1 MGCAARFAHV
11 QLISNCGDCEA
22 PVFGSVRTNGEP
34 GINMR
39 QGQNIL
45 VLLQDCFEE
54 QSLANDFSTNSAN
67 SMVCSTPKIKD
78 TCLQSP
84 SREAH
89 CQISHSQSVPVSS
102 RKKGASL
109 QFNPEPSEAVSISV
123 QGHEVPQKILAA
135 DVGSKTPDSRKMSSK
150 KLEDH
155 HNDANEEFY
164 LSVGSPFV
172 LLNAKTSVPQN
183 DVSSIGQK
191 RETYT
196 FEDSV
201 NVLSSSTEISLKT
214 KKRLDFEDKDILK
227 KVETETKVSDV
238 EDEVSERPQERK
250 PPETPQ
256 KIMQGSEYEIQ
267 SQAKKS
273 FSALFLE
280 TLKRKS
286 ESRHIATAPPQS
298 SPATD
303 MNLEDEFIIDESDS
317 FASQSWITIPRKTVP
332 AKQRTVSPTESTA
345 LLQSKMSREKH
356 HSVTPTTLTNV
367 KHSGKAHPLE
377 KSQPSDQ
384 RKLGRNCALT
394 DEMES
399 RSTKT
404 EMYSKN
410 AEKTSGNK
418 RTTTQKQKRKLQVN
432 KVEEQVD
439 KEQGKDKNINMSP
452 IAQDKAQ
459 RNSDRSMKACK
470 EKINVHIS
478 KKRVPPVGS
487 KKSSTNVPHTASRGK
502 NRECEKENFSN
513 GSRKN
518 NLILEEVTLT
528 VKKSQRIS
536 KRPSNWWMVKS
547 DQSLFYSST
556 SVRNELSVHDNSG
569 RKSAKK
575 TNQSSKNIG
584 GKTVPFK
591 EQKKANPGRSRTRK
605 ILNAKDSRR
614 IIDHDEISGS
624 SPNEYLE
631 CDKAD
636 MAKKK
641 DVDHSGVAG
650 SSKDEDSVMTAKN
663 VHLRPQSNEHPCK
676 TPAESDSDSE
686 EPKTLVLEGSGPSRL
701 KNYLMSGKNNSDVDD
716 EEVQENSD
724 NSRVKRSEVTQENKR
739 HHKLVLPSNTPN
751 LRRTKRIRLKPLEY
765 WRGERVDYQESES
778 GGFVI
783 GGILSPETVSSK
795 RKAKGETKKAKQ
807 RVNRKRICL
816 DNDERKKELV
826 IDLNIPL
833 GDPLQPTSVRDPET
847 RKIILM
853 ELLRPRDTYTFSV
866 EQDELKVYKTLDTP
880 LFSTGKLILG
890 PHQEKGKQHVGLDTL
905 VFYVNFGDLLC
916 TLHETSYIIRTGDS
930 FYVPSGNYYNI
941 KNLLNEESVLLFT
954 QIKR

>member
-1 MGCAARFAHV
+1 MAASGLDHLKNGYRRRFC
-11 QLISNCGDCEA
+11 QPS
-22 PVFGSVRTNGEP
+22 REP
-34 GINMR
+34 GINVR

-67 SMVCSTPKIKD
+67 SMLCSTPKIKD
-78 TCLQSP
+78 SCLQSP

-89 CQISHSQSVPVSS
+89 CQISHSKSVRVSS

-109 QFNPEPSEAVSISV
+109 QSPTEPSEAVSVSV
-123 QGHEVPQKILAA
+123 QAHEVPQKIVAT
-135 DVGSKTPDSRKMSSK
+135 DVGSKTPDSRKMSNK
-150 KLEDH
+150 KLRDH

-172 LLNAKTSVPQN
+172 LLDAKTSVPQN
-183 DVSSIGQK
+183 AVSSIGQQ

-227 KVETETKVSDV
+227 KVETENKVSDI
-238 EDEVSERPQERK
+238 EDEVSGRPQEK
-250 PPETPQ
+250 NLPETPQ
-256 KIMQGSEYEIQ
+256 KIIKGSEHEIQ
-267 SQAKKS
+267 PQAKKS
-273 FSALFLE
+273 FSSLFLE

-286 ESRHIATAPPQS
+286 ESSPVFRHIATAPPQS
-298 SPATD
+298 SPATH

-317 FASQSWITIPRKTVP
+317 FASQSWITIPRKAVP
-332 AKQRTVSPTESTA
+332 GKQSTVSPTESTA
-345 LLQSKMSREKH
+345 RLQSKKSREKH
-356 HSVTPTTLTNV
+356 HSVTPTTLTND

-394 DEMES
+394 DEMEN

-404 EMYSKN
+404 EMHSKN
-410 AEKTSGNK
+410 AEKSSGNK
-418 RTTTQKQKRKLQVN
+418 RTTTQKQKKNLKIN
-432 KVEEQVD
+432 KD
-439 KEQGKDKNINMSP
+439 MEQGKDKNINMSP
-452 IAQDKAQ
+452 IAQDKSQ
-459 RNSDRSMKACK
+459 KNSDRSLKACK
-470 EKINVHIS
+470 EKRNVHIS
-478 KKRVPPVGS
+478 KKRVPPMGS
-487 KKSSTNVPHTASRGK
+487 KKSSTNVPRTANQGK

-518 NLILEEVTLT
+518 SLVLEEVSLT
-528 VKKSQRIS
+528 VTRSQRIS
-536 KRPSNWWMVKS
+536 RRPSNWWMVKS
-547 DQSLFYSST
+547 DQISGLFYSST
-556 SVRNELSVHDNSG
+556 SVRNELPVRDNSG

-584 GKTVPFK
+584 GKTVPLK
-591 EQKKANPGRSRTRK
+591 GRKKTTGRSKTQK

-614 IIDHDEISGS
+614 IIDHNEISGS
-624 SPNEYLE
+624 FPNEYLE
-631 CDKAD
+631 CDEAD

-641 DVDHSGVAG
+641 DVNHSGVAG

-663 VHLRPQSNEHPCK
+663 VHLKPQSSGHPCK
-676 TPAESDSDSE
+676 TPAESDSDFE
-686 EPKTLVLEGSGPSRL
+686 EPKTLVLEGSGPFRL
-701 KNYLMSGKNNSDVDD
+701 KNYLMSAKNNSDVDD

-724 NSRVKRSEVTQENKR
+724 NSRVKRFGVAQKNKI
-739 HHKLVLPSNTPN
+739 HHKL
-751 LRRTKRIRLKPLEY
+751 
-765 WRGERVDYQESES
+765 

-795 RKAKGETKKAKQ
+795 RKAKGDTKKAKQ
-807 RVNRKRICL
+807 IVNRKRICL

-833 GDPLQPTSVRDPET
+833 GDPLQPTWVRDPET
-847 RKIILM
+847 RKISLM

-890 PHQEKGKQHVGLDTL
+890 PHQEKGKQHVGWDTL

-916 TLHETSYIIRTGDS
+916 TLHETSYVITTGDS

-941 KNLLNEESVLLFT
+941 KNLLNEDSVLLFT

>member
-1 MGCAARFAHV
+1 MAASGLDHLKNGYRRRFC
-11 QLISNCGDCEA
+11 QSSRD
-22 PVFGSVRTNGEP
+22 PV
-34 GINMR
+34 INMR

-89 CQISHSQSVPVSS
+89 CQISHSKSVPVSS

-109 QFNPEPSEAVSISV
+109 QVTPEPSEAVSISV
-123 QGHEVPQKILAA
+123 QAHEVPQKILAA

-150 KLEDH
+150 KLKDH
-155 HNDANEEFY
+155 HSDGNEEFY
-164 LSVGSPFV
+164 LSVGSPLV

-191 RETYT
+191 RETCA
-196 FEDSV
+196 FEESA

-214 KKRLDFEDKDILK
+214 KKSPVF
-227 KVETETKVSDV
+227 
-238 EDEVSERPQERK
+238 
-250 PPETPQ
+250 
-256 KIMQGSEYEIQ
+256 
-267 SQAKKS
+267 
-273 FSALFLE
+273 
-280 TLKRKS
+280 
-286 ESRHIATAPPQS
+286 RHLATAPPQS

-317 FASQSWITIPRKTVP
+317 FASHSWITIPRKTIP
-332 AKQRTVSPTESTA
+332 GKQCTVSPTEKTA

-356 HSVTPTTLTNV
+356 HNVTPTTLTND

-384 RKLGRNCALT
+384 RNLGRNCALT
-394 DEMES
+394 DKIES

-404 EMYSKN
+404 EMDSKN
-410 AEKTSGNK
+410 AEKSSGNK
-418 RTTTQKQKRKLQVN
+418 RTTTQKQKRKLKVN
-432 KVEEQVD
+432 KEQVD
-439 KEQGKDKNINMSP
+439 KEQGKDKNMSP
-452 IAQDKAQ
+452 IAQDKSQ
-459 RNSDRSMKACK
+459 RNSDKSMKACK
-470 EKINVHIS
+470 EKRNAHIS

-487 KKSSTNVPHTASRGK
+487 KKSSTNVPHTANQRK
-502 NRECEKENFSN
+502 NRECEKENFPN

-528 VKKSQRIS
+528 VTKSQRIS
-536 KRPSNWWMVKS
+536 RRPSNWWMVKS
-547 DQSLFYSST
+547 DQSLFYNST
-556 SVRNELSVHDNSG
+556 SVRNELSVHDNNG

-575 TNQSSKNIG
+575 SNQSSKNIE
-584 GKTVPFK
+584 GKTAPFK
-591 EQKKANPGRSRTRK
+591 GQKKVNPGRSRTQK

-631 CDKAD
+631 CDEAD

-650 SSKDEDSVMTAKN
+650 SSKYEDSVMTAKN
-663 VHLRPQSNEHPCK
+663 VHLKPQSNGHPCK

-724 NSRVKRSEVTQENKR
+724 NSRVKRSEVTQENKI

-765 WRGERVDYQESES
+765 WRGERVDYQERKS

-807 RVNRKRICL
+807 RDNRKRICL

-833 GDPLQPTSVRDPET
+833 GDPLQPTRVRDPET
-847 RKIILM
+847 RKMILM

-866 EQDELKVYKTLDTP
+866 EQDELRVFKTLDTP

-890 PHQEKGKQHVGLDTL
+890 PQQEKGKQHVGLDTL

-916 TLHETSYIIRTGDS
+916 TLHETSYIITTGDS

>member
-1 MGCAARFAHV
+1 HLRACRE
-11 QLISNCGDCEA
+11 I
-22 PVFGSVRTNGEP
+22 REP

-54 QSLANDFSTNSAN
+54 QSKASFPTNSTNS
-67 SMVCSTPKIKD
+67 MLCSTPKIKD
-78 TCLQSP
+78 NCLQSP

-89 CQISHSQSVPVSS
+89 CQISHSKSVRVSS

-109 QFNPEPSEAVSISV
+109 QFPTEPSEAVSVSV
-123 QGHEVPQKILAA
+123 QAHEVPQKTVAT
-135 DVGSKTPDSRKMSSK
+135 D
-150 KLEDH
+150 
-155 HNDANEEFY
+155 EFY

-172 LLNAKTSVPQN
+172 LLDAKTSVPQN
-183 DVSSIGQK
+183 AVSSIGQQ

-227 KVETETKVSDV
+227 KVETENKVSDI
-238 EDEVSERPQERK
+238 EDEVSERPQERN
-250 PPETPQ
+250 PPETLQ
-256 KIMQGSEYEIQ
+256 KIMQGSEHEIQ
-267 SQAKKS
+267 PQAKKS
-273 FSALFLE
+273 FSSLFLE

-286 ESRHIATAPPQS
+286 ESSPVFRHIATAPPQS
-298 SPATD
+298 SPATH

-317 FASQSWITIPRKTVP
+317 FASQSWITIPRKAVP
-332 AKQRTVSPTESTA
+332 GKQSTVSPTESTA
-345 LLQSKMSREKH
+345 RLQSKKSREKH
-356 HSVTPTTLTNV
+356 HSVTPTTLTND

-384 RKLGRNCALT
+384 RKLGRNCALA
-394 DEMES
+394 DEMEN

-410 AEKTSGNK
+410 AEKSSGNK
-418 RTTTQKQKRKLQVN
+418 RTTTQKQKKKLKVN
-432 KVEEQVD
+432 EDMK
-439 KEQGKDKNINMSP
+439 QGKDKNINMSP
-452 IAQDKAQ
+452 IAKDKSQ

-470 EKINVHIS
+470 EKRNVHIS
-478 KKRVPPVGS
+478 KKRVPPVANGKRS
-487 KKSSTNVPHTASRGK
+487 GANQGK

-518 NLILEEVTLT
+518 SLVLEEVTLT
-528 VKKSQRIS
+528 VTRSQRIS
-536 KRPSNWWMVKS
+536 RRPSDWWMVKS
-547 DQSLFYSST
+547 DQTDVELST
-556 SVRNELSVHDNSG
+556 SVRNELPVHDNSG

-591 EQKKANPGRSRTRK
+591 GRKKTTGRSKTQK
-605 ILNAKDSRR
+605 TLNAKDSRR
-614 IIDHDEISGS
+614 IIDHNEISGS

-631 CDKAD
+631 CDEAD

-641 DVDHSGVAG
+641 DADHSGVAG

-663 VHLRPQSNEHPCK
+663 VHLKPQSSGHPCK
-676 TPAESDSDSE
+676 TPAESDSDFE
-686 EPKTLVLEGSGPSRL
+686 EPKTLVLEGSGPFRL

-724 NSRVKRSEVTQENKR
+724 NSRVKRFGVAQKNKI

-765 WRGERVDYQESES
+765 WRGERVDYQERKS

-795 RKAKGETKKAKQ
+795 RKAKGDTKKAKQ
-807 RVNRKRICL
+807 IVNRKRICL
-816 DNDERKKELV
+816 DNDERTEKELV

-833 GDPLQPTSVRDPET
+833 GDPLQPTWVRDPET

-853 ELLRPRDTYTFSV
+853 ELLKPRDTYTFSV

-890 PHQEKGKQHVGLDTL
+890 PHQEKGKQHVGRDTL

-916 TLHETSYIIRTGDS
+916 TLHETSYVITTGDS
-930 FYVPSGNYYNI
+930 FYVPSVAHEHI
-941 KNLLNEESVLLFT
+941 KMKCGQNEIYLF
-954 QIKR
+954 IHMSR

>member
-1 MGCAARFAHV
+1 
-11 QLISNCGDCEA
+11 
-22 PVFGSVRTNGEP
+22 
-34 GINMR
+34 MR

-54 QSLANDFSTNSAN
+54 QSLANDFSTNSTN
-67 SMVCSTPKIKD
+67 SMLCSTPKIKD
-78 TCLQSP
+78 NCLQSP

-89 CQISHSQSVPVSS
+89 CQISHSKSVRVSS

-109 QFNPEPSEAVSISV
+109 QFPTEPSEAVSVSV
-123 QGHEVPQKILAA
+123 QAHEVPQKTVAT
-135 DVGSKTPDSRKMSSK
+135 DVGSKTPDSRKMSNK
-150 KLEDH
+150 KLKDH

-172 LLNAKTSVPQN
+172 LLDAKTSVPQN
-183 DVSSIGQK
+183 AVSSIGQQ

-214 KKRLDFEDKDILK
+214 KKSPVF
-227 KVETETKVSDV
+227 
-238 EDEVSERPQERK
+238 
-250 PPETPQ
+250 
-256 KIMQGSEYEIQ
+256 
-267 SQAKKS
+267 
-273 FSALFLE
+273 
-280 TLKRKS
+280 
-286 ESRHIATAPPQS
+286 RHIATAPPQS
-298 SPATD
+298 SPATH

-317 FASQSWITIPRKTVP
+317 FASQSWITIPRKAVP
-332 AKQRTVSPTESTA
+332 GKQSTVSPTESTA
-345 LLQSKMSREKH
+345 RLQSKKSREKH
-356 HSVTPTTLTNV
+356 HSVTPTTLTND

-384 RKLGRNCALT
+384 RKLGRNCALA
-394 DEMES
+394 DEMEN

-410 AEKTSGNK
+410 AEKSSGNK
-418 RTTTQKQKRKLQVN
+418 RTTTQKQKKKLKVN
-432 KVEEQVD
+432 EDMK
-439 KEQGKDKNINMSP
+439 QGKDKNINMSP
-452 IAQDKAQ
+452 IAKDKSQ

-470 EKINVHIS
+470 EKRNVHIS

-487 KKSSTNVPHTASRGK
+487 KKSSTNVPHTANQGK

-518 NLILEEVTLT
+518 SLVLEEVTLT
-528 VKKSQRIS
+528 VTRSQRIS
-536 KRPSNWWMVKS
+536 RRPSDWWMVKS

-556 SVRNELSVHDNSG
+556 SVRNELPVHDNSG

-591 EQKKANPGRSRTRK
+591 GRKKTTGRSKTQK
-605 ILNAKDSRR
+605 TLNAKDSRR
-614 IIDHDEISGS
+614 IIDHNEISGS

-631 CDKAD
+631 CDEAD

-641 DVDHSGVAG
+641 DADHSGVAG

-663 VHLRPQSNEHPCK
+663 VHLKPQSSGHPCK
-676 TPAESDSDSE
+676 TPAESDSDFE
-686 EPKTLVLEGSGPSRL
+686 EPKTLVLEGSGPFRL

-724 NSRVKRSEVTQENKR
+724 NSRVKRFGVAQKNKI

-765 WRGERVDYQESES
+765 WRGERVDYQERKS

-795 RKAKGETKKAKQ
+795 RKAKGDTKKAKQ
-807 RVNRKRICL
+807 IVNRKRICL

-833 GDPLQPTSVRDPET
+833 GDPLQPTWVRDPET

-853 ELLRPRDTYTFSV
+853 ELLKPRDTYTFSV

-890 PHQEKGKQHVGLDTL
+890 PHQEKGKQHVGRDTL

-916 TLHETSYIIRTGDS
+916 TLHETSYVITTGDS
-930 FYVPSGNYYNI
+930 FYVPSGKSN
-941 KNLLNEESVLLFT
+941 
-954 QIKR
+954 

>member
-1 MGCAARFAHV
+1 MAASGLDHLKNGYRRRFC
-11 QLISNCGDCEA
+11 QPS
-22 PVFGSVRTNGEP
+22 REP
-34 GINMR
+34 GINVR

-54 QSLANDFSTNSAN
+54 QSLANDFSTNSTN
-67 SMVCSTPKIKD
+67 SMLCSTPKIKD
-78 TCLQSP
+78 SCLQSP

-89 CQISHSQSVPVSS
+89 CQISHSKSVRVSS

-109 QFNPEPSEAVSISV
+109 QFPIESSEAVSVSV
-123 QGHEVPQKILAA
+123 QAHEVPQKIVAT
-135 DVGSKTPDSRKMSSK
+135 DVGSKTPDSRKMSNK
-150 KLEDH
+150 KLKDH

-172 LLNAKTSVPQN
+172 LLDAKTSVPQN
-183 DVSSIGQK
+183 AVSSIGQQ
-191 RETYT
+191 RETHT

-201 NVLSSSTEISLKT
+201 NMLSSSTEISLKT
-214 KKRLDFEDKDILK
+214 KKSPVF
-227 KVETETKVSDV
+227 
-238 EDEVSERPQERK
+238 
-250 PPETPQ
+250 
-256 KIMQGSEYEIQ
+256 
-267 SQAKKS
+267 
-273 FSALFLE
+273 
-280 TLKRKS
+280 
-286 ESRHIATAPPQS
+286 RHIATAPPQS
-298 SPATD
+298 SPATH

-317 FASQSWITIPRKTVP
+317 FASQSWITIPRKAVP
-332 AKQRTVSPTESTA
+332 GKQSTVSPTESTA
-345 LLQSKMSREKH
+345 RLQSKKSREKH
-356 HSVTPTTLTNV
+356 HSVTPTTLTND

-394 DEMES
+394 DEMEN

-410 AEKTSGNK
+410 AEKSSGNK
-418 RTTTQKQKRKLQVN
+418 RTTTQKQKKKLKVN
-432 KVEEQVD
+432 KD
-439 KEQGKDKNINMSP
+439 MEQGKDKNINMLP
-452 IAQDKAQ
+452 IARDKSQ

-470 EKINVHIS
+470 EKRNVHIS

-487 KKSSTNVPHTASRGK
+487 KKSSTSVPHTANQGK

-518 NLILEEVTLT
+518 SLVLEEVTLT
-528 VKKSQRIS
+528 VTKSQRIS
-536 KRPSNWWMVKS
+536 RRPSNWWMVKS

-556 SVRNELSVHDNSG
+556 SVRNELPVHDNSG
-569 RKSAKK
+569 QKSAKK

-591 EQKKANPGRSRTRK
+591 GRKKTTGRSKTQK

-614 IIDHDEISGS
+614 IIDHNEISGS
-624 SPNEYLE
+624 FPNEFLE
-631 CDKAD
+631 CDEAD

-641 DVDHSGVAG
+641 DADHSGVSG

-663 VHLRPQSNEHPCK
+663 VHLKPQSSGHPCK
-676 TPAESDSDSE
+676 TPAESDSDFE
-686 EPKTLVLEGSGPSRL
+686 EPKTLVLEGSGPFRL

-724 NSRVKRSEVTQENKR
+724 NSRVKRSGVAQKNKI

-765 WRGERVDYQESES
+765 WRGERVDYQERKS

-795 RKAKGETKKAKQ
+795 RKAKGDTKKAKQ
-807 RVNRKRICL
+807 IVNRKRICL

-833 GDPLQPTSVRDPET
+833 GDPLQPTWVRDPET

-890 PHQEKGKQHVGLDTL
+890 PHQEKGKQHVGRDTL

-916 TLHETSYIIRTGDS
+916 TLHETSYVITTGDS
-930 FYVPSGNYYNI
+930 FYVPSAGVHC
-941 KNLLNEESVLLFT
+941 LLTAACPSYLGVWFECHPISGIFPVP
-954 QIKR
+954 

>member
-1 MGCAARFAHV
+1 MAASGLDHLKNGYRRRFC
-11 QLISNCGDCEA
+11 QSSRD
-22 PVFGSVRTNGEP
+22 PV
-34 GINMR
+34 INMR

-89 CQISHSQSVPVSS
+89 CQISHSKSVPVSS

-109 QFNPEPSEAVSISV
+109 QVTPEPSEAVSISV
-123 QGHEVPQKILAA
+123 QAHEVPQKILAA

-150 KLEDH
+150 KLKDH
-155 HNDANEEFY
+155 HSDGNEEFY
-164 LSVGSPFV
+164 LSVGSPLV

-191 RETYT
+191 RETCA
-196 FEDSV
+196 FEESA

-214 KKRLDFEDKDILK
+214 KKRLNFEDKDILK
-227 KVETETKVSDV
+227 KRETETKISDI
-238 EDEVSERPQERK
+238 EDEVSERPEERK

-256 KIMQGSEYEIQ
+256 KIIQGSESEIQ
-267 SQAKKS
+267 SRAKKS

-286 ESRHIATAPPQS
+286 ESSPVFRHLATAPPQS

-317 FASQSWITIPRKTVP
+317 FASHSWITIPRKTIP
-332 AKQRTVSPTESTA
+332 GKQCTVSPTEKTA

-356 HSVTPTTLTNV
+356 HNVTPTTLTND

-384 RKLGRNCALT
+384 RNLGRNCALT
-394 DEMES
+394 DKIES

-404 EMYSKN
+404 EMDSKN
-410 AEKTSGNK
+410 AEKSSGNK
-418 RTTTQKQKRKLQVN
+418 RTTTQKQKRKLKVN
-432 KVEEQVD
+432 KEQVD
-439 KEQGKDKNINMSP
+439 KEQGKDKNMSP
-452 IAQDKAQ
+452 IAQDKSQ
-459 RNSDRSMKACK
+459 RNSDKSMKACK
-470 EKINVHIS
+470 EKRNAHIS

-487 KKSSTNVPHTASRGK
+487 KKSSTNVPHTANQRK
-502 NRECEKENFSN
+502 NRECEKENFPN

-528 VKKSQRIS
+528 VTKSQRIS
-536 KRPSNWWMVKS
+536 RRPSNWWMVKS
-547 DQSLFYSST
+547 DQSLFYNST
-556 SVRNELSVHDNSG
+556 SVRNELSVHDNNG

-575 TNQSSKNIG
+575 SNQSSKNIE
-584 GKTVPFK
+584 GKTAPFK
-591 EQKKANPGRSRTRK
+591 GQKKVNPGRSRTQK

-631 CDKAD
+631 CDEAD

-650 SSKDEDSVMTAKN
+650 SSKYEDSVMTAKN
-663 VHLRPQSNEHPCK
+663 VHLKPQSNGHPCK

-724 NSRVKRSEVTQENKR
+724 NSRVKRSEVTQENKI

-765 WRGERVDYQESES
+765 WRGERVDYQERKS

-807 RVNRKRICL
+807 RDNRKRICL

-833 GDPLQPTSVRDPET
+833 GDPLQPTRVRDPET
-847 RKIILM
+847 RKMILM

-866 EQDELKVYKTLDTP
+866 EQDELRVFKTLDTP

-890 PHQEKGKQHVGLDTL
+890 PQQEKGKQHVGLDTL

-916 TLHETSYIIRTGDS
+916 TLHETSYIITTGDS

>member
-1 MGCAARFAHV
+1 MAASGLDHLKNGYRRRFC
-11 QLISNCGDCEA
+11 QPS
-22 PVFGSVRTNGEP
+22 REP
-34 GINMR
+34 GINVR

-67 SMVCSTPKIKD
+67 SMLCSTPKIKD
-78 TCLQSP
+78 SCLQSP

-89 CQISHSQSVPVSS
+89 CQISHSKSVRVSS

-109 QFNPEPSEAVSISV
+109 QSPTEPSEAVSVSV
-123 QGHEVPQKILAA
+123 QAHEVPQKIVAT
-135 DVGSKTPDSRKMSSK
+135 DVGSKTPDSRKMSNK
-150 KLEDH
+150 KLRDH

-172 LLNAKTSVPQN
+172 LLDAKTSVPQN
-183 DVSSIGQK
+183 AVSSIGQQ

-227 KVETETKVSDV
+227 KVETENKVSDI
-238 EDEVSERPQERK
+238 EDEVSGRPQEK
-250 PPETPQ
+250 NLPETPQ
-256 KIMQGSEYEIQ
+256 KIIKGSEHEIQ
-267 SQAKKS
+267 PQAKKS
-273 FSALFLE
+273 FSSLFLE

-286 ESRHIATAPPQS
+286 ESSPVFRHIATAPPQS
-298 SPATD
+298 SPATH

-317 FASQSWITIPRKTVP
+317 FASQSWITIPRKAVP
-332 AKQRTVSPTESTA
+332 GKQSTVSPTESTA
-345 LLQSKMSREKH
+345 RLQSKKSREKH
-356 HSVTPTTLTNV
+356 HSVTPTTLTND

-394 DEMES
+394 DEMEN

-404 EMYSKN
+404 EMHSKN
-410 AEKTSGNK
+410 AEKSSGNK
-418 RTTTQKQKRKLQVN
+418 RTTTQKQKKNLKIN
-432 KVEEQVD
+432 KD
-439 KEQGKDKNINMSP
+439 MEQGKDKNINMSP
-452 IAQDKAQ
+452 IAQDKSQ
-459 RNSDRSMKACK
+459 KNSDRSLKACK
-470 EKINVHIS
+470 EKRNVHIS
-478 KKRVPPVGS
+478 KKRVPPMGS
-487 KKSSTNVPHTASRGK
+487 KKSSTNVPRTANQGK

-518 NLILEEVTLT
+518 SLVLEEVSLT
-528 VKKSQRIS
+528 VTRSQRIS
-536 KRPSNWWMVKS
+536 RRPSNWWMVKS
-547 DQSLFYSST
+547 DQISGLFYSST
-556 SVRNELSVHDNSG
+556 SVRNELPVRDNSG

-584 GKTVPFK
+584 GKTVPLK
-591 EQKKANPGRSRTRK
+591 GRKKTTGRSKTQK

-614 IIDHDEISGS
+614 IIDHNEISGS
-624 SPNEYLE
+624 FPNEYLE
-631 CDKAD
+631 CDEAD

-641 DVDHSGVAG
+641 DVNHSGVAG

-663 VHLRPQSNEHPCK
+663 VHLKPQSSGHPCK
-676 TPAESDSDSE
+676 TPAESDSDFE
-686 EPKTLVLEGSGPSRL
+686 EPKTLVLEGSGPFRL
-701 KNYLMSGKNNSDVDD
+701 KNYLMSAKNNSDVDD

-724 NSRVKRSEVTQENKR
+724 NSRVKRFGVAQKNKI
-739 HHKLVLPSNTPN
+739 HHKL
-751 LRRTKRIRLKPLEY
+751 E
-765 WRGERVDYQESES
+765 
-778 GGFVI
+778 
-783 GGILSPETVSSK
+783 
-795 RKAKGETKKAKQ
+795 
-807 RVNRKRICL
+807 
-816 DNDERKKELV
+816 KELV

-833 GDPLQPTSVRDPET
+833 GDPLQPTWVRDPET
-847 RKIILM
+847 RKISLM

-890 PHQEKGKQHVGLDTL
+890 PHQEKGKQHVGWDTL

-916 TLHETSYIIRTGDS
+916 TLHETSYVITTGDS

-941 KNLLNEESVLLFT
+941 KNLLNEDSVLLFT

>member
-1 MGCAARFAHV
+1 
-11 QLISNCGDCEA
+11 
-22 PVFGSVRTNGEP
+22 
-34 GINMR
+34 MR
-39 QGQNIL
+39 QGKNIL

-89 CQISHSQSVPVSS
+89 CQISHSKSVPVSS

-109 QFNPEPSEAVSISV
+109 QFTPEPSEAVSISV
-123 QGHEVPQKILAA
+123 QAHEVPQKILAA

-150 KLEDH
+150 KLKDH

-164 LSVGSPFV
+164 LYVGSPVV

-191 RETYT
+191 RETCA
-196 FEDSV
+196 FEESV
-201 NVLSSSTEISLKT
+201 NVFSSSTDISLKT

-227 KVETETKVSDV
+227 KVETETKVSDI

-250 PPETPQ
+250 RPETPQ

-267 SQAKKS
+267 SRAKKS

-286 ESRHIATAPPQS
+286 ESSSVFRHIATAPPQS

-317 FASQSWITIPRKTVP
+317 FASQSRITIPKKTVP
-332 AKQRTVSPTESTA
+332 GKQRTVSPTERTA
-345 LLQSKMSREKH
+345 LLPSKMSREKH
-356 HSVTPTTLTNV
+356 HSVTPTTLTND
-367 KHSGKAHPLE
+367 KHSGKAYPLE
-377 KSQPSDQ
+377 KSQPLDQ
-384 RKLGRNCALT
+384 RNLGRNCALT
-394 DEMES
+394 NEMES

-404 EMYSKN
+404 EMYPKN
-410 AEKTSGNK
+410 AEKSSGNK
-418 RTTTQKQKRKLQVN
+418 RTRTQKQKRKLKVN

-439 KEQGKDKNINMSP
+439 MEQGTDKNINMSP
-452 IAQDKAQ
+452 VAQDKSQ
-459 RNSDRSMKACK
+459 RNSDKSMKACK
-470 EKINVHIS
+470 ENRNVQIS
-478 KKRVPPVGS
+478 KKRVPPMGS
-487 KKSSTNVPHTASRGK
+487 KKSSTNVPHTANQRK

-518 NLILEEVTLT
+518 NLTLEEVTLT
-528 VKKSQRIS
+528 VTKSQRIS
-536 KRPSNWWMVKS
+536 RRPSNWWMVKS

-584 GKTVPFK
+584 GKTAPFK
-591 EQKKANPGRSRTRK
+591 RQKKANPGRSRTQK
-605 ILNAKDSRR
+605 ISNAKDLR
-614 IIDHDEISGS
+614 IIDHAEISGS
-624 SPNEYLE
+624 SSNEYLE
-631 CDKAD
+631 CDEAD

-663 VHLRPQSNEHPCK
+663 VHLTPQNNGYPCK
-676 TPAESDSDSE
+676 TLAESDSDLE
-686 EPKTLVLEGSGPSRL
+686 EPKTLVLERSGPSSL

-724 NSRVKRSEVTQENKR
+724 NSRVKRFEVTQENKI

-751 LRRTKRIRLKPLEY
+751 VRRTKRIRLKPLEY
-765 WRGERVDYQESES
+765 WRGERVDYQERKS

-783 GGILSPETVSSK
+783 GGILSPETVSPK

-807 RVNRKRICL
+807 RDNRKRICL

-833 GDPLQPTSVRDPET
+833 GDPLQPTRVRDPDT
-847 RKIILM
+847 GKIILM

-866 EQDELKVYKTLDTP
+866 EQDELRVYKTLDTP

-890 PHQEKGKQHVGLDTL
+890 PQQEKGKQHVGLDTL

-916 TLHETSYIIRTGDS
+916 TLHETSYIITTGDS

-941 KNLLNEESVLLFT
+941 KNLLNKESVLLFT

>member
-1 MGCAARFAHV
+1 MAASGLDHLKNGYRRRFC
-11 QLISNCGDCEA
+11 QPS
-22 PVFGSVRTNGEP
+22 REP

-54 QSLANDFSTNSAN
+54 QSLANDFSTNSTN
-67 SMVCSTPKIKD
+67 SMLCSTPKIKD
-78 TCLQSP
+78 NCLQSP

-89 CQISHSQSVPVSS
+89 CQISHSKSVRVSS

-109 QFNPEPSEAVSISV
+109 QFPTEPSEAVSLSV
-123 QGHEVPQKILAA
+123 QAHEVPQKTVAT
-135 DVGSKTPDSRKMSSK
+135 DVGSKTPDSRKMSNK
-150 KLEDH
+150 KLKDH

-172 LLNAKTSVPQN
+172 LLDAKTSVPQN
-183 DVSSIGQK
+183 AVSSIGQQ

-227 KVETETKVSDV
+227 KVETENKVSDI
-238 EDEVSERPQERK
+238 EDEVSERPQERN

-256 KIMQGSEYEIQ
+256 KIMQGSEHEIQ
-267 SQAKKS
+267 PQAKKS
-273 FSALFLE
+273 FSSLFLE

-286 ESRHIATAPPQS
+286 ESSPVFRHIATAPPQS
-298 SPATD
+298 SPATH

-317 FASQSWITIPRKTVP
+317 FASQSWITIPRKAVP
-332 AKQRTVSPTESTA
+332 GKQSTVSPTESTA
-345 LLQSKMSREKH
+345 RLQSKKSREKH
-356 HSVTPTTLTNV
+356 HSVTPTTLTND

-394 DEMES
+394 DEMEN

-410 AEKTSGNK
+410 AEKSSGNK
-418 RTTTQKQKRKLQVN
+418 RTTTQKQKKKIKVN
-432 KVEEQVD
+432 KD
-439 KEQGKDKNINMSP
+439 MKQGKDKNINMSP
-452 IAQDKAQ
+452 IAKGKSQ

-470 EKINVHIS
+470 EKRNVHIS
-478 KKRVPPVGS
+478 KKRVPPVG
-487 KKSSTNVPHTASRGK
+487 
-502 NRECEKENFSN
+502 
-513 GSRKN
+513 
-518 NLILEEVTLT
+518 
-528 VKKSQRIS
+528 
-536 KRPSNWWMVKS
+536 
-547 DQSLFYSST
+547 LFYSST
-556 SVRNELSVHDNSG
+556 SVRNELPVHDNSG

-591 EQKKANPGRSRTRK
+591 GRKKTTGRSKTQK
-605 ILNAKDSRR
+605 TLNAKDSRR
-614 IIDHDEISGS
+614 IIDHNEISGS

-631 CDKAD
+631 CDEAD

-641 DVDHSGVAG
+641 DADHSGVAG
-650 SSKDEDSVMTAKN
+650 SSKDEDSVMTTKN
-663 VHLRPQSNEHPCK
+663 VHLKPQSSGHPCK
-676 TPAESDSDSE
+676 TPAESDSDFE
-686 EPKTLVLEGSGPSRL
+686 EPKTLVLEGSGPFRL
-701 KNYLMSGKNNSDVDD
+701 KNNLMSGKNNSDVDD

-724 NSRVKRSEVTQENKR
+724 NSRVKRFGVAQKNKI

-765 WRGERVDYQESES
+765 WRGERVDYQERKS

-795 RKAKGETKKAKQ
+795 RKAKGDMKKAKQ
-807 RVNRKRICL
+807 IVNRKRICL

-833 GDPLQPTSVRDPET
+833 GDPLQPTWVRDPET

-890 PHQEKGKQHVGLDTL
+890 PHQEKGKQHVGWDTL

-916 TLHETSYIIRTGDS
+916 TLHETSYVITTGDS

-941 KNLLNEESVLLFT
+941 KNLLNEDSVLLFT

>member
-1 MGCAARFAHV
+1 MAASGLDHLKNGYRRRFC
-11 QLISNCGDCEA
+11 QPS
-22 PVFGSVRTNGEP
+22 REP
-34 GINMR
+34 GINVR

-54 QSLANDFSTNSAN
+54 QSLANDFSTNSTN
-67 SMVCSTPKIKD
+67 SMLCSTPKIKD
-78 TCLQSP
+78 SCLQSP

-89 CQISHSQSVPVSS
+89 CQISHSKSVRVSS

-109 QFNPEPSEAVSISV
+109 QFPIEPSEAVSVSV
-123 QGHEVPQKILAA
+123 QAHEVPQKIVAT
-135 DVGSKTPDSRKMSSK
+135 DVGSKTPDSRKMSNK
-150 KLEDH
+150 KLKDH

-172 LLNAKTSVPQN
+172 LLDAKTSVPQN
-183 DVSSIGQK
+183 AVSSIGQQ

-227 KVETETKVSDV
+227 KVETENKVSDID
-238 EDEVSERPQERK
+238 DEVSERPQERN

-256 KIMQGSEYEIQ
+256 KIMQGSEHEIQ
-267 SQAKKS
+267 PQAKKS
-273 FSALFLE
+273 FSSLFLE

-286 ESRHIATAPPQS
+286 ESSPVFRHIATAPPQS
-298 SPATD
+298 SPATH

-317 FASQSWITIPRKTVP
+317 FASQSWITIPRKAVP
-332 AKQRTVSPTESTA
+332 GKQSTVSPTESTA
-345 LLQSKMSREKH
+345 RLQSKKSREKH
-356 HSVTPTTLTNV
+356 HSLTPTTLTND

-394 DEMES
+394 DEMEN

-410 AEKTSGNK
+410 AEKSSGNK
-418 RTTTQKQKRKLQVN
+418 RTTTQKQKNKLKVN
-432 KVEEQVD
+432 KD
-439 KEQGKDKNINMSP
+439 MEQGKDKNINMSS
-452 IAQDKAQ
+452 IARDKSQ

-470 EKINVHIS
+470 EKRNVHIS

-487 KKSSTNVPHTASRGK
+487 KKSSTSVPHTANQGK

-518 NLILEEVTLT
+518 SLVLEEVTLT
-528 VKKSQRIS
+528 VTKSQRIS
-536 KRPSNWWMVKS
+536 RRPSNWWMVKS

-556 SVRNELSVHDNSG
+556 SVRNELPVHDNSG
-569 RKSAKK
+569 QKSAKK

-591 EQKKANPGRSRTRK
+591 GRKKTTGRSKTQK

-614 IIDHDEISGS
+614 IIDPNEISGS
-624 SPNEYLE
+624 FPNEYLE
-631 CDKAD
+631 CDEAD

-650 SSKDEDSVMTAKN
+650 SSKDDDSVMTAKN
-663 VHLRPQSNEHPCK
+663 VHLKPQSSGHPCK
-676 TPAESDSDSE
+676 TPAESDSDFE
-686 EPKTLVLEGSGPSRL
+686 EPKTLVLEGSGPFRL

-724 NSRVKRSEVTQENKR
+724 NSRVKRSGVAQKNKI

-765 WRGERVDYQESES
+765 WRGERVDYQERKS

-795 RKAKGETKKAKQ
+795 RKAKGDTKKAKQ
-807 RVNRKRICL
+807 MVNRKRICL

-833 GDPLQPTSVRDPET
+833 GDPLQPTWVRDPET

-890 PHQEKGKQHVGLDTL
+890 PHQEKGKQHVGRDTL

-916 TLHETSYIIRTGDS
+916 TLHETSYVITTGDS

-941 KNLLNEESVLLFT
+941 KNLLNEDSVLLFT

>member
-1 MGCAARFAHV
+1 
-11 QLISNCGDCEA
+11 
-22 PVFGSVRTNGEP
+22 
-34 GINMR
+34 MR

-45 VLLQDCFEE
+45 ELLQDCFEE
-54 QSLANDFSTNSAN
+54 QSLANDFSTNTTN
-67 SMVCSTPKIKD
+67 SILCSTPKIKD

-89 CQISHSQSVPVSS
+89 CQIPHSMSVPVSS

-109 QFNPEPSEAVSISV
+109 QFPIEPSEAVSVSV
-123 QGHEVPQKILAA
+123 QAQEVPQKILAT
-135 DVGSKTPDSRKMSSK
+135 DIGSKTPDSRKMSSK
-150 KLEDH
+150 KLKDH

-172 LLNAKTSVPQN
+172 LLDAKTSVPQN
-183 DVSSIGQK
+183 AVSSIGQK

-227 KVETETKVSDV
+227 KVEIENKVSDI

-267 SQAKKS
+267 PQTKKS
-273 FSALFLE
+273 FSTLFLE
-280 TLKRKS
+280 TLQRKS
-286 ESRHIATAPPQS
+286 ESSPVFRHIATAPPQS

-317 FASQSWITIPRKTVP
+317 FASRSWITIPRKAVP
-332 AKQRTVSPTESTA
+332 RKQHTVSPTESTT
-345 LLQSKMSREKH
+345 LLQSKKSGKKH
-356 HSVTPTTLTNV
+356 HNVTSTTLTND
-367 KHSGKAHPLE
+367 KHSGKANPLE

-394 DEMES
+394 DEMEN

-404 EMYSKN
+404 EVYSKN
-410 AEKTSGNK
+410 AEKSSGNK
-418 RTTTQKQKRKLQVN
+418 RTTTQKQKRKLKVN

-439 KEQGKDKNINMSP
+439 IEQGKDKNINMSP
-452 IAQDKAQ
+452 ITQDKSQ

-470 EKINVHIS
+470 EKRNVHIS
-478 KKRVPPVGS
+478 KKRMPPVGS
-487 KKSSTNVPHTASRGK
+487 KKSSTSVPHTTNQGE

-518 NLILEEVTLT
+518 NLVLKDVTLT
-528 VKKSQRIS
+528 VTRSQRIS
-536 KRPSNWWMVKS
+536 RSPSDWWVVKS

-556 SVRNELSVHDNSG
+556 SVRKELSVHDNSG

-575 TNQSSKNIG
+575 TNKSSKNIG

-591 EQKKANPGRSRTRK
+591 GQKKTNPGRTRTQK

-631 CDKAD
+631 CEEAD

-650 SSKDEDSVMTAKN
+650 SLKDGDSVMTAKN
-663 VHLRPQSNEHPCK
+663 VHLNPQSSGHPCK

-686 EPKTLVLEGSGPSRL
+686 EPKTLVLEGSGPFRL
-701 KNYLMSGKNNSDVDD
+701 KNNSDVDD

-724 NSRVKRSEVTQENKR
+724 KTGVKRSGVTQKNKI
-739 HHKLVLPSNTPN
+739 HHKIVLPSNTPN

-765 WRGERVDYQESES
+765 WRGERVDYQESKS

-795 RKAKGETKKAKQ
+795 RKAKGDTKKAKQ

-833 GDPLQPTSVRDPET
+833 GDPLQPTLVRDPET

-890 PHQEKGKQHVGLDTL
+890 PHQEKGKQHVGWDTL

-916 TLHETSYIIRTGDS
+916 TLHETSYVITTGDS

-941 KNLLNEESVLLFT
+941 KNLLNEDSILLFT

>member
-1 MGCAARFAHV
+1 MAASGLDHLKNGYRRRFC
-11 QLISNCGDCEA
+11 QPS
-22 PVFGSVRTNGEP
+22 REP
-34 GINMR
+34 GIDMR

-54 QSLANDFSTNSAN
+54 QSLANDFSTNSTN
-67 SMVCSTPKIKD
+67 SMLCSTPKIKD
-78 TCLQSP
+78 NCLQSP

-89 CQISHSQSVPVSS
+89 CQISHSKSVRVSS

-109 QFNPEPSEAVSISV
+109 QFPTEPSEAVSVSV
-123 QGHEVPQKILAA
+123 QAHEVPQKTVAT
-135 DVGSKTPDSRKMSSK
+135 DVGSKTPDSRKMSNK
-150 KLEDH
+150 KLKDH

-172 LLNAKTSVPQN
+172 LLDAKTSVPQN
-183 DVSSIGQK
+183 AVSSIGQQ

-227 KVETETKVSDV
+227 KVETENKVSDI
-238 EDEVSERPQERK
+238 EDEVSERPQERN

-256 KIMQGSEYEIQ
+256 KIMQGSNHEIQ
-267 SQAKKS
+267 PQAKKS
-273 FSALFLE
+273 FSSLFLE

-286 ESRHIATAPPQS
+286 ESSPVFRHIATAPPQS
-298 SPATD
+298 SPATH

-317 FASQSWITIPRKTVP
+317 FASQSWITIPRKAVP
-332 AKQRTVSPTESTA
+332 GKQSTVSPTESTA
-345 LLQSKMSREKH
+345 RLQSKKSREKH
-356 HSVTPTTLTNV
+356 HSVTPTTLTND

-394 DEMES
+394 DEMEN

-410 AEKTSGNK
+410 AEKSSGNK
-418 RTTTQKQKRKLQVN
+418 RTTTQKQKKKLKVN
-432 KVEEQVD
+432 KD
-439 KEQGKDKNINMSP
+439 MEQGKDKNINMSP
-452 IAQDKAQ
+452 IAQDKSQ

-470 EKINVHIS
+470 EKRNVHIS

-487 KKSSTNVPHTASRGK
+487 KKSSTNVPHTANQEK

-518 NLILEEVTLT
+518 SLVLEEVTLT
-528 VKKSQRIS
+528 VTKSQRIS
-536 KRPSNWWMVKS
+536 RRPSNWWMVKS
-547 DQSLFYSST
+547 DQISGLFYSST
-556 SVRNELSVHDNSG
+556 SVRNELPVHDNSG

-591 EQKKANPGRSRTRK
+591 GRKKTTGRSKTQK
-605 ILNAKDSRR
+605 TLNAKDSRR
-614 IIDHDEISGS
+614 IIDHNEISGS
-624 SPNEYLE
+624 SLNEYLE
-631 CDKAD
+631 CDEAD

-641 DVDHSGVAG
+641 DADHSGVAG

-663 VHLRPQSNEHPCK
+663 VHLKPQSSGHPCK
-676 TPAESDSDSE
+676 TPAESDSDFE
-686 EPKTLVLEGSGPSRL
+686 EPKTLVLEGSGPFRL

-724 NSRVKRSEVTQENKR
+724 NSRVKRFGVAQKNKI
-739 HHKLVLPSNTPN
+739 HHKL
-751 LRRTKRIRLKPLEY
+751 E
-765 WRGERVDYQESES
+765 
-778 GGFVI
+778 
-783 GGILSPETVSSK
+783 
-795 RKAKGETKKAKQ
+795 
-807 RVNRKRICL
+807 
-816 DNDERKKELV
+816 KELV

-833 GDPLQPTSVRDPET
+833 GDPLQPTWVRDPET

-890 PHQEKGKQHVGLDTL
+890 PHQEKGKQHVGRDTL

-916 TLHETSYIIRTGDS
+916 TLHETSYVITTGDS

-941 KNLLNEESVLLFT
+941 KNLLNEDSVLLFT

>member
-1 MGCAARFAHV
+1 MAASGLDHLKNGYRRRFC
-11 QLISNCGDCEA
+11 QSSRD
-22 PVFGSVRTNGEP
+22 PV
-34 GINMR
+34 INMR

-89 CQISHSQSVPVSS
+89 CQISHSKSVPVSS

-109 QFNPEPSEAVSISV
+109 QVTPEPSEAVSISV
-123 QGHEVPQKILAA
+123 QAHEVPQKILAA

-150 KLEDH
+150 KLKDH
-155 HNDANEEFY
+155 HSDGNEEFY
-164 LSVGSPFV
+164 LSVGSPLV

-191 RETYT
+191 RETCA
-196 FEDSV
+196 FEESA

-214 KKRLDFEDKDILK
+214 KKRLNFEDKDILK
-227 KVETETKVSDV
+227 KRETETKISDI
-238 EDEVSERPQERK
+238 EDEVSERPEERK

-256 KIMQGSEYEIQ
+256 KIIQGSESEIQ
-267 SQAKKS
+267 SRAKKS

-286 ESRHIATAPPQS
+286 ESSPVFRHLATAPPQS

-317 FASQSWITIPRKTVP
+317 FASHSWITIPRKTIP
-332 AKQRTVSPTESTA
+332 GKQCTVSPTEKTA

-356 HSVTPTTLTNV
+356 HNVTPTTLTND

-384 RKLGRNCALT
+384 RNLGRNCALT
-394 DEMES
+394 DKIES

-404 EMYSKN
+404 EMDSKN
-410 AEKTSGNK
+410 AEKSSGNK
-418 RTTTQKQKRKLQVN
+418 RTTTQKQKRKLKVN
-432 KVEEQVD
+432 KEQVD
-439 KEQGKDKNINMSP
+439 KEQGKDKNMSP
-452 IAQDKAQ
+452 IAQDKSQ
-459 RNSDRSMKACK
+459 RNSDKSMKACK
-470 EKINVHIS
+470 EKRNAHIS
-478 KKRVPPVGS
+478 KKRVPPVG
-487 KKSSTNVPHTASRGK
+487 
-502 NRECEKENFSN
+502 
-513 GSRKN
+513 
-518 NLILEEVTLT
+518 
-528 VKKSQRIS
+528 
-536 KRPSNWWMVKS
+536 
-547 DQSLFYSST
+547 LFYNST
-556 SVRNELSVHDNSG
+556 SVRNELSVHDNNG

-575 TNQSSKNIG
+575 SNQSSKNIE
-584 GKTVPFK
+584 GKTAPFK
-591 EQKKANPGRSRTRK
+591 GQKKVNPGRSRTQK

-631 CDKAD
+631 CDEAD

-650 SSKDEDSVMTAKN
+650 SSKYEDSVMTAKN
-663 VHLRPQSNEHPCK
+663 VHLKPQSNGHPCK

-724 NSRVKRSEVTQENKR
+724 NSRVKRSEVTQENKI

-765 WRGERVDYQESES
+765 WRGERVDYQERKS

-807 RVNRKRICL
+807 RDNRKRICL

-833 GDPLQPTSVRDPET
+833 GDPLQPTRVRDPET
-847 RKIILM
+847 RKMILM

-866 EQDELKVYKTLDTP
+866 EQDELRVFKTLDTP

-890 PHQEKGKQHVGLDTL
+890 PQQEKGKQHVGLDTL

-916 TLHETSYIIRTGDS
+916 TLHETSYIITTGDS